1 MDMLKILKNERG
13 FTIVE
18 LISVLAIS
26 TILIL
31 ISAVG
36 LNAFF
41 VKNRELNTWV
51 SIQKDALNCLNTMKV
66 GIPVGGQNETSFYGV
81 VNAEELE
88 LLGAASAND
97 PAEGVICHQA
107 KASTIQA
114 SDRSQFYFDG
124 QAVRV
129 NYVYKGYSP
138 PTPQYLFPERGQ
150 LDEYE
155 VLQFGIWQANPGE
168 EVELIRVVLEARVK
182 IREGYYKTLKF
193 STIMGKN

>member
-1 MDMLKILKNERG
+1 MDMFKILKNERG
-13 FTIVE
+13 FTIIE

-51 SIQKDALNCLNTMKV
+51 SIQKDAMNCLNTMKV
-66 GIPVGGQNETSFYGV
+66 GTPVGTQTETSFYGV
-81 VNAEELE
+81 INAEELE
-88 LLGAASAND
+88 LIGAASAND
-97 PAEGVICHQA
+97 PAEGVICHQPQ
-107 KASTIQA
+107 ASLIQA
-114 SDRSQFYFDG
+114 SDRSHFYFDG

-138 PTPQYLFPERGQ
+138 PTAAYLFPERGQ

-155 VLQFGIWQANPGE
+155 VLQFAIWQANPGE
-168 EVELIRVVLEARVK
+168 EVELIKVVLEARVK
-182 IREGYYKTLKF
+182 IREGYYKTLKY